1 MKKHVVLLITLA
13 ALHFIST
20 SFHAYGQASP
30 VTCVVISNPPETQ
43 VVSDYA
49 VTVSPSYVKVMPGS
63 TTTFEIT
70 VSSESKI
77 SDVISLGIVGLP
89 DGINAVFDPARGT
102 PNFTSKL
109 TVSVDEMICPGTYR
123 PAIIAQ
129 NTGMELVDFKLE
141 VDNAA
146 SVRKAMETQ
155 IADLH
160 SRIDELERA
169 IREDKEANTGYI
181 TITLTAMI
189 GSFLLAAFALYVLYR
204 QQKKSDSDFRVQEL
218 LDRLR
223 QLIEISKQAKFPF
236 ISSNILDEDTEK
248 PLFQPYIFKEI
259 DGIRIGILALISEHL
274 FLNPNDPR
282 KKGLKIGS

>member
-223 QLIEISKQAKFPF
+223 QLIEISKQE
-236 ISSNILDEDTEK
+236 SNVQTKNRAEEVTTKAAEHDIGDVWYAHCPICGLRTEH
-248 PLFQPYIFKEI
+248 
-259 DGIRIGILALISEHL
+259 IRDYEGVRCTRCG
-274 FLNPNDPR
+274 NPS
-282 KKGLKIGS
+282 KLG